1 MAGDFCP
8 SMRLAS
14 TDVLCARLSPH
25 DGLLRKI
32 ANPPE
37 GAPKVR
43 ADRVTPRS
51 LAAALR
57 TRCLLA

>member
-1 MAGDFCP
+1 
-8 SMRLAS
+8 MRLAS

-43 ADRVTPRS
+43 ADRVAPRS
-51 LAAALR
+51 LAATLR
-57 TRCLLA
+57 MKCLLA